1 MESISIWDANFVVI
15 DVETT
20 GNNPRENRI
29 MDIAAVNLNNH
40 SITKEYSS
48 QVNPHQFIPPF
59 ITQMTKITNEQV
71 FYAPENFAV
80 MPKIASFFKTQNVV
94 FVAHNANFDFSFV
107 NESMKRAKLD
117 PLEVPVLDTLKLARR
132 LLADSQK
139 KNVGNLAHYFGIR
152 LRNRHSAMGDAKA
165 TAKVLLHFLEI
176 AEEEH
181 EITTLE
187 ELLSFQNKK
196 LSYFTPLKE
205 FTDSFQDKL
214 STLPDTPGVYYFMDK
229 RKKIIYV
236 GKAKSLKNRV
246 SSYFQP
252 GNITSYKLKE
262 LTKSIADLKWEET
275 YNELSALLLE
285 SKEIK
290 KYEPKFNFVGLRLK
304 SFPFLILT
312 TNEKYPRIDITYNTE
327 MEAEYYGPF
336 LSKAIALEI
345 KDIIDKNFQL
355 VKCDLDFNS
364 KKIYDTC
371 LFYQISECLA
381 PCALRFENDFDE
393 KYRKEVEKV
402 RQFLS
407 GFATNLFE
415 KLKIKMENFSE
426 KLEFEKAQEVKQTI
440 EAASRIF
447 NNSDDY
453 INSINDQNFIMVM
466 SHQSD
471 QKFNDIFLF
480 RYNKLMYHQ
489 TIGKKNMNNNE
500 LIEMIGKV
508 YFNGTV
514 IPDKLSLSDIEEMKI
529 TNSWLA
535 KNKEN
540 GEIIYIDSLM
550 NKERI
555 IEKISKLNIEPIE
568 LM

>member
-1 MESISIWDANFVVI
+1 MESISIWDANLVVI

-40 SITKEYSS
+40 SITREFSS

-71 FYAPENFAV
+71 FYAPENYAI
-80 MPKIASFFKTQNVV
+80 MPKIASFFKTQNAV

-117 PLEVPVLDTLKLARR
+117 PLDVPVLDTLKLARR

-196 LSYFTPLKE
+196 LSYFTPQKE
-205 FTDSFQDKL
+205 FTDIFQEKL
-214 STLPDTPGVYYFMDK
+214 ATLPDAPGVYYFMDK

-236 GKAKSLKNRV
+236 GKAKSLKSRV

-262 LTKSIADLKWEET
+262 LTKSIADLKWVET
-275 YNELSALLLE
+275 NNELSALLLE
-285 SKEIK
+285 AKEIK
-290 KYEPKFNFVGLRLK
+290 RHEPKYNFVGLRLK

-312 TNEKYPRIDITYNTE
+312 TNEKYPRVDITYSTE

-336 LSKAIALEI
+336 LSKSIALEI

-364 KKIYDTC
+364 KKLYDTC
-371 LFYQISECLA
+371 LFYQIKECLA
-381 PCALRFENDFDE
+381 PCSSRFDE
-393 KYRKEVEKV
+393 NFDTLYREEVEKV

-407 GFATNLFE
+407 GFANDLFE

-453 INSINDQNFIMVM
+453 FNSVNEQNFIMVM
-466 SHQSD
+466 PHQPD

-480 RYNKLMYHQ
+480 KYNKLMYHQ

-500 LIEMIGKV
+500 LIEMIEKV
-508 YFNGTV
+508 YFNGNV
-514 IPDKLSLSDIEEMKI
+514 IPDILSLADIEEMKI

-540 GEIIYIDSLM
+540 GEIIYVDSLM
-550 NKERI
+550 DKEKI

-568 LM
+568 LL